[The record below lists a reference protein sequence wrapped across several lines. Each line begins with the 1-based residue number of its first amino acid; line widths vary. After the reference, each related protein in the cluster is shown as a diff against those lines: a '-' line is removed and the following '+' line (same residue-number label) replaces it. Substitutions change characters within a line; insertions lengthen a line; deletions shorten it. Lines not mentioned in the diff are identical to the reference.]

1 MKKISIDA
9 FLREYGVVAKQKG
22 TAMETFIKKHIVTDY
37 IDFIQKSV
45 ICDSIVKATCHAKE
59 GDIEFV
65 QINSANRYLFFIMKI
80 IDLYTDIEINV
91 SEGNLAEQYDKLNK
105 VGAVENILGCVPGKE
120 YEEFNTL
127 LNMKL
132 DDLRDNEYSIT
143 ALLYNLKKSFSLSSD
158 AIGVAIEEVLKE
170 IEKAEEKE

>member
-9 FLREYGVVAKQKG
+9 FLREYSVVAKQKG
-22 TAMETFIKKHIVTDY
+22 TAMETFMKKHIVTDY

-65 QINSANRYLFFIMKI
+65 QINSANRYLFFVMKI

-105 VGAVENILGCVPGKE
+105 VGAIENILECVPGKE

-143 ALLYNLKKSFSLSSD
+143 ALLYNLKKSFVLSSD
-158 AIGVAIEEVLKE
+158 TIGAAIEEVLKE
-170 IEKAEEKE
+170 IENSEEK